1 MKRINVSPSLSAWAV
16 AALVCSVA
24 SGAQAAPAS
33 SGLDVRLS
41 FAQPVL
47 KGDVDV
53 HVTVS
58 ITNNSRQA
66 RQILRSQLP
75 GPMPLAALFRITR
88 DGAPVD
94 YTGPLVKR
102 GPLTEADY
110 VLIAAGETQSFEV
123 ELTGTYDLSQNGRYA
138 IEYIGLG
145 KQTGGLTALAEAAP
159 SYFWLEGRSPQAP
172 QAVQEQSPSLASSI
186 SYTGNCTASQ
196 KTTLASAFAAA
207 SNYSQAAQT
216 YLSGA
221 GSGTQRYKTWFGS
234 YTAAN
239 WNTAKAHFVATNDAF
254 KNKAVTLD
262 CSCKQSY
269 YAYVYPTQP
278 YKIYV
283 CNAFWGAPLTGTDSK
298 AGTLVHEMTHFNVV
312 AGTDDW
318 AYGQSAA
325 KSLAISNP
333 TKALDNADSHEY
345 FVENSPPLP

>member
-24 SGAQAAPAS
+24 GGAQAAVAS

-58 ITNNSRQA
+58 ITNSSRQA

-75 GPMPLAALFRITR
+75 GPTPLAALFRITR
-88 DGAPVD
+88 DGEPVD

-145 KQTGGLTALAEAAP
+145 KQAGGLTALAEAAP

-172 QAVQEQSPSLASSI
+172 LAVQEQNPSLAGSV

-196 KTTLASAFAAA
+196 KTTLLSAFNAAT
-207 SNYSQAAQT
+207 NYSQAAQT

-221 GSGTQRYKTWFGS
+221 GSGTQRYKTWFGA

-239 WNTAKAHFVATNDAF
+239 WNTAKAHYAAATDAF

-283 CNAFWGAPLTGTDSK
+283 CNAFWSAPLTGTDSK

-333 TKALDNADSHEY
+333 TKALDNADTHEY
-345 FVENSPPLP
+345 FAENTPPLP

>member
-1 MKRINVSPSLSAWAV
+1 MKRIQACPSLSAWAV

-24 SGAQAAPAS
+24 SGAHAAAAS

-58 ITNNSRQA
+58 ITNSSRQA
-66 RQILRSQLP
+66 RQVLRSQLP
-75 GPMPLAALFRITR
+75 GPLPLAALFRITR
-88 DGAPVD
+88 DGEPVD

-102 GPLTEADY
+102 GPLSEADY
-110 VLIAAGETQSFEV
+110 VLIAAGETQNFEV

-138 IEYIGLG
+138 IEYVGLG
-145 KQTGGLTALAEAAP
+145 KQTGQTALLEAAP

-172 QAVQEQSPSLASSI
+172 QAVTEQSPSLAGSV

-196 KTTLASAFAAA
+196 KTTLASAFSAARTY
-207 SNYSQAAQT
+207 SNNAKT
-216 YLSGA
+216 YLSAA
-221 GSGTQRYKTWFGS
+221 GSGTQRYKTWFGA
-234 YTAAN
+234 YTAAR
-239 WNTAKAHFVATNDAF
+239 WNTAKAHFVATADAF
-254 KNKAVTLD
+254 TNKAVTLD

-312 AGTDDW
+312 AATDDW

-345 FVENSPPLP
+345 FVENTPPLP